1 MRCVVKQYTETL
13 HKVGR
18 GDYLQSQFE
27 IITPFS
33 DGPELSGHDPS
44 DEVLRTQRLLRRHMI
59 GGETVNTH
67 NENSVDL
74 KVLTN
79 INQYKT

>member
-1 MRCVVKQYTETL
+1 MEAG
-13 HKVGR
+13 VG
-18 GDYLQSQFE
+18 DDFQSQFE
-27 IITPFS
+27 IITPFL

-44 DEVLRTQRLLRRHMI
+44 DEVLRTQRLLRRHTI
-59 GGETVNTH
+59 GGETVNTY
-67 NENSVDL
+67 NEYSVDL